1 MVLEMW
7 NFIRDNDMN
16 AMSFE
21 YIENEHVHGSSM
33 NILGKISM
41 NIVKWLIDSQ
51 ERNRNKMLLLLK
63 EIEQQTKQHLVCS
76 LLEMYGNVED
86 LDIILYTQMRDICR
100 YELKDESLIKELDCY
115 KKLIEKYK

>member
-1 MVLEMW
+1 
-7 NFIRDNDMN
+7 
-16 AMSFE
+16 
-21 YIENEHVHGSSM
+21 M
-33 NILGKISM
+33 NILAKIST

-51 ERNRNKMLLLLK
+51 EKNRNKMLLSLK

-86 LDIILYTQMRDICR
+86 LDIILYMHMRDICR
-100 YELKDESLIKELDCY
+100 YELKDESLMEELDCY

>member
-1 MVLEMW
+1 
-7 NFIRDNDMN
+7 MN
-16 AMSFE
+16 
-21 YIENEHVHGSSM
+21 M
-33 NILGKISM
+33 NILGRISM

-51 ERNRNKMLLLLK
+51 EINRNKMLLSLK

-86 LDIILYTQMRDICR
+86 LDIILYMQMRDICR

-115 KKLIEKYK
+115 KNIIKNLKNQ